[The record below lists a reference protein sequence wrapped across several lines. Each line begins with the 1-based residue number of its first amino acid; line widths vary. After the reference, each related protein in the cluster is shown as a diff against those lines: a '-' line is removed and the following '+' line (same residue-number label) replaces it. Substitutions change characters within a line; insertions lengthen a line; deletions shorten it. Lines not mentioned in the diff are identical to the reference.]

1 MKIILIAGKARS
13 GKTETSKILKQE
25 LETIGYKVAITEY
38 SKYIKLFA
46 KELIGWNGEEPKP
59 RKFLQDF
66 GSYVR
71 HKSNNPNYFV
81 NRMKEDILLYQNWV
95 DFLII
100 SDVRLKQEIEELNE
114 YNPLTIKVMNDTN
127 VYNLTEEESHHETE
141 LELDSYNNFD
151 YIFQNKT
158 IEEIHEEI
166 KKLILEQKY

>member
-114 YNPLTIKVMNDTN
+114 YNPLTIKVINDTN

>member
-114 YNPLTIKVMNDTN
+114 YNPLTIKVINDTN
-127 VYNLTEEESHHETE
+127 VYNLTDEESHHETE